1 MNGKGMA
8 PKAGYNHA
16 AYRENWDAIFNKSST
31 PYVNPMNKNNAF
43 VTGHAAMHYD
53 PCPPA
58 SGLLKIFG
66 MRPARPTR
74 PTVKP
79 AAKPVKAKPI
89 PKAGKPDKP
98 RLSGKA
104 NKPQRR
110 VSPKK

>member
-31 PYVNPMNKNNAF
+31 PYVKTMKPTNAYANATKNF

-66 MRPARPTR
+66 MRPSSGLRPVRPTH
-74 PTVKP
+74 
-79 AAKPVKAKPI
+79 KPVKARPI
-89 PKAGKPDKP
+89 GKPARTTKTV
-98 RLSGKA
+98 
-104 NKPQRR
+104 RR
-110 VSPKK
+110 PSSKK